1 MRKIEAEQLIGKQV
15 RVWTAA
21 NGVYVGTLEVVSG
34 SPWRGMVSITG
45 VVEPAHHFDHGTIC
59 RRGFRPGEVLE
70 AGGACIKET
79 TESGHPTRTDS
90 QGAAT
95 MLGAIG
101 PGAATQCLQLRSSTS
116 GCRPTSARYW
126 ALIGSFAAV
135 GGLVAGELQATG
147 LRPPLSACGLSPYGC
162 DA

>member
-21 NGVYVGTLEVVSG
+21 NGVYVGTLEVASG

-79 TESGHPTRTDS
+79 TESGHPTYLEAVQAQINFYMGSHSGYQTSTHRWVHEAMARALRAVMLAEERRLASGTWKLIQS
-90 QGAAT
+90 EGEACHLRLAT
-95 MLGAIG
+95 I
-101 PGAATQCLQLRSSTS
+101 
-116 GCRPTSARYW
+116 
-126 ALIGSFAAV
+126 
-135 GGLVAGELQATG
+135 
-147 LRPPLSACGLSPYGC
+147 
-162 DA
+162 